1 MGAVEIIG
9 LILMGVF
16 PIFELTCYQIMRT
29 NKSDIALRK
38 RNTTMI
44 HIGTIAA
51 WLAYY
56 NLTFGLF
63 GGISCGVYHISII
76 LLPPLTV
83 GPQLLRGITLWGM
96 LEHNRFMLKHGESA
110 HLRRSKVVRSKSTF
124 DVSQEVISSRND
136 LEAAVSKRNVNNEG
150 AGSAKEKAIQVRK
163 RMKLIVKTV
172 KILLVGFPLVF
183 VTVMVSRPAMEAWR
197 KANFSECFPESEMIL
212 NIGRAFT
219 ILFMLAATISVTFVR
234 PCSDALGIRQEII
247 RNIAIILISNMAA
260 FATSYFKKFQLEL
273 LIGVAQQMMLSF
285 SMIVMPCYFPSS
297 TSVFNQIRQ
306 RYTTS
311 IPGYGRPIPNMHSGR
326 PSIIGGVKSR
336 VTLAD
341 KEREREMTM
350 SLDAGLCI
358 LLSSDEGIKMFTEHC
373 SREFRYVAK
382 RFLAQIIFW
391 CESQLPFSS
400 SSLKTYLFSCC
411 SVENIRFWCVV
422 NDFHRSVDILRAPT
436 CEDKSNHDEADI
448 MAFAEAIF
456 EKYVRVGSEMQ
467 INVSAA
473 QRKKVEE
480 DMEKLSRI
488 ERPIFDSVQKEIY
501 VMMSRHSYPRFLALK
516 NKEAQASLLKH
527 SRSRRASLVVPSNL
541 KESI

>member
-1 MGAVEIIG
+1 MGAVKIIG
-9 LILMGVF
+9 LTLMGVF

-124 DVSQEVISSRND
+124 DVSQELISSKND
-136 LEAAVSKRNVNNEG
+136 LEAAVSKRNANNEG

-197 KANFSECFPESEMIL
+197 KTNFSECFPESEMIL

-358 LLSSDEGIKMFTEHC
+358 LLSGDEGIKMFTEHC
-373 SREFRYVAK
+373 SREF
-382 RFLAQIIFW
+382 
-391 CESQLPFSS
+391 
-400 SSLKTYLFSCC
+400 

-436 CEDKSNHDEADI
+436 CEDKSDHDEADI

-541 KESI
+541 KEST